1 MELAGIDKD
10 TPNPQG
16 GEIAR
21 DPETGAPT
29 GLLVELSAGFMV
41 RYELPPYPAEVVDNA
56 LKQAFQQLFSLGIT
70 SIQDTYVIDGVLL
83 DRLANLDRQGIP
95 MPYAMIHLGWF
106 YPEGKFK
113 ERLEATIRNR
123 EQYAARHVST
133 QAVKVLINGVP
144 VPPKPTH
151 VPILED
157 GTIDE
162 TNLLIPRA
170 VLAQKFIEWDKAG
183 LKIKMHSAG
192 DVHPRISRVL
202 SPARSS
208 RYVTLFLAPGR
219 HAGEHGFSISLTLQ

>member
-123 EQYAARHVST
+123 EQYAARHVNCPGNPEVVQVIT
-133 QAVKVLINGVP
+133 AD
-144 VPPKPTH
+144 PTRT
-151 VPILED
+151 VI
-157 GTIDE
+157 
-162 TNLLIPRA
+162 
-170 VLAQKFIEWDKAG
+170 
-183 LKIKMHSAG
+183 
-192 DVHPRISRVL
+192 ISV
-202 SPARSS
+202 S
-208 RYVTLFLAPGR
+208 
-219 HAGEHGFSISLTLQ
+219 